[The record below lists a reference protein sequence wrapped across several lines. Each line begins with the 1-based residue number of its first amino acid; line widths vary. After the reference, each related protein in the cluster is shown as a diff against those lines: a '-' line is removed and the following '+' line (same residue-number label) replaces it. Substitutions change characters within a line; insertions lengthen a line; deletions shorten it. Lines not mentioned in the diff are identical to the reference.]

1 LRNAFRYSKI
11 AMPGAGQ
18 PKSTTLDIVDRYL
31 QVGKARLRYRDE
43 GSGPAI
49 VLIHGWT
56 LDLEMWDPQVALLRD
71 SFRLIR
77 LDRRGFGLSTGDPDS
92 SCDVGDLDALY
103 RHLALDRVAVIGM
116 SQGARSALGFAA
128 LAPERFAALILDGP
142 PALAAEASDVDVPI
156 LQFRSLARSRGIE
169 SFRREWRN
177 HPLTQLRTR
186 EPAMHGLLR
195 TMLERYRGTDLL
207 LPAGFDSDLPQPA
220 LDRVRVPTLILTGE
234 LDVASRIAS
243 ADDLSRQLPRAER
256 GSIAGAGHLP
266 NLDNPVAY
274 ADMCRSFL
282 TCHLPLRAAP

>member
-1 LRNAFRYSKI
+1 
-11 AMPGAGQ
+11 MPGTRQ
-18 PKSTTLDIVDRYL
+18 SKSTTLDIADRYL
-31 QVGKARLRYRDE
+31 QVGEARLRYRDE

-77 LDRRGFGLSTGDPDS
+77 LDRRGFGLSTGNPDS

-103 RHLALDRVAVIGM
+103 RHLALDRVALIGM

-128 LAPERFAALILDGP
+128 LAPERFAALVLDGP
-142 PALAAEASDVDVPI
+142 PALAGKASDMDLPI
-156 LQFRSLARSRGIE
+156 PRFRSLARSRGIE
-169 SFRREWRN
+169 SFRREWRR

-186 EPAMHGLLR
+186 EPAMHRLLR

-207 LPAGFDSDLPQPA
+207 LSASSGSDLPQPA
-220 LDRVRVPTLILTGE
+220 LDRIRVPTLILTGE
-234 LDVASRIAS
+234 LDVDSRIAS
-243 ADDLSRQLPRAER
+243 ADDLSRRLPRAER
-256 GSIAGAGHLP
+256 GAIAGAGHLP

-274 ADMCRSFL
+274 TDMCRSFL
-282 TCHLPLRAAP
+282 TRHLPLRAVP